1 MSRPRLDKGL
11 IQVYTGDSKGKTTAA
26 LGLCL
31 RAVGHGFHVCFIQF
45 IKGGAYT
52 GELFSTQRLYP
63 NFKFLQ
69 YGVTCPYSA
78 LIRQGEDKCH
88 GCGKCFPFMDKDKN
102 NTEHEKMA
110 HLGFSAAEQAVSSGE
125 YDIVVLDEINQAIYQ
140 EFLSP
145 EDVLALFDKKQP
157 FVEVILTGRNAHPKI
172 VERADLVTEMTPL
185 KHPFQKG
192 ISSRR
197 GIEY

>member
-1 MSRPRLDKGL
+1 
-11 IQVYTGDSKGKTTAA
+11 
-26 LGLCL
+26 
-31 RAVGHGFHVCFIQF
+31 
-45 IKGGAYT
+45 
-52 GELFSTQRLYP
+52 
-63 NFKFLQ
+63 
-69 YGVTCPYSA
+69 
-78 LIRQGEDKCH
+78 
-88 GCGKCFPFMDKDKN
+88 MDKDKN